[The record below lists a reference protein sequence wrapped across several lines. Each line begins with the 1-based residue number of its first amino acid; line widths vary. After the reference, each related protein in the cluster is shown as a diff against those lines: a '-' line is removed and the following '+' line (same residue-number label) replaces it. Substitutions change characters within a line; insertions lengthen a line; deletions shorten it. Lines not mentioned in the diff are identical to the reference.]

1 MKLKVISGIGLLLAL
16 LIFSCQSEDEIT
28 FKRYYTTGS
37 IVYQTKCQNCHG
49 KDGQGLLALMP
60 PLTDIMF
67 LKTNKAA
74 LACFIKYGIK
84 GKLLIINNKPFEG
97 EMPLIDLAPIEIAE
111 VLTYV
116 TNSFGN
122 NMGVVTAQQVS
133 DDLAK
138 CK

>member
-1 MKLKVISGIGLLLAL
+1 MKLKVIGGIGVLLAL
-16 LIFSCQSEDEIT
+16 LIFSCQNEDEIT

-49 KDGQGLLALMP
+49 KDGQGLSSLMP
-60 PLTDIMF
+60 PLTDTAF
-67 LKTNKAA
+67 LKANKSS

-84 GKLLIINNKPFEG
+84 GKLMIINHKPFEG
-97 EMPLIDLAPIEIAE
+97 DMSVTDLAPIEIAE

-116 TNSFGN
+116 GNSFGN
-122 NMGVVTAQQVS
+122 NMGLVTAQDVEG
-133 DDLAK
+133 DLKK